1 MEKLKVNKLQK
12 GDTIGF
18 LIPSFANKVDKF
30 KKIEDEINALGYKV
44 KFGKTCYLKHGYLA
58 GTDLRYCPLIRLR
71 QAVWARGIFSRFPFF
86 LPSCSPKAR

>member
-30 KKIEDEINALGYKV
+30 KKIESRKYVTADFLDDYDDDEYS
-44 KFGKTCYLKHGYLA
+44 KF
-58 GTDLRYCPLIRLR
+58 RYYEENNPLSIVVEPRSITTFVIQL
-71 QAVWARGIFSRFPFF
+71 
-86 LPSCSPKAR
+86 